1 MRELRSWIFLGV
13 GLLLASL
20 TGLVMYG
27 LSQQVAPAPTVSAS
41 TSIEVV
47 VAKLDLPVRTVIT
60 ADALTRKSYA
70 VDQVP
75 EGAVVREADA
85 IGLTT
90 VAPIARGQMLVAG
103 QLAAVGGKKGASVTL
118 EKGLVLVSF
127 PTTDPL
133 TLGGLLNVGD
143 RVDIL
148 ASASVGTGENTRTSQ
163 TTLQNLEVLDILGPT
178 KDQPQR
184 ATALVF
190 AVDHQVALVLKY
202 LRDSQASIDLAIRS
216 RAESQPVTTVSVNQT
231 FLVQTYGFRR

>member
-1 MRELRSWIFLGV
+1 MREVKSWIYLGV

-20 TGLVMYG
+20 TGVVTYG
-27 LSQQVAPAPTVSAS
+27 LTQQVAPGQAAGASA
-41 TSIEVV
+41 SIEVL
-47 VAKLDLPVRTVIT
+47 VAKVDLPIRTVVT
-60 ADALTRKSYA
+60 ADALMRKSYA
-70 VDQVP
+70 IDLVP

-90 VAPIARGQMLVAG
+90 VAPIVRGQMLVTG

-118 EKGLVLVSF
+118 QKGLVLVSF

-133 TLGGLLNVGD
+133 TIGGLVNVGD

-148 ASASVGTGENTRTSQ
+148 ASASVGIGDSVRMSQ
-163 TTLQNLEVLDILGPT
+163 TTLQNLEVIDIVAPT
-178 KDQPQR
+178 QEQPQR

-190 AVDHQVALVLKY
+190 AVDHQVALVLKF

-216 RAESQPVTTVSVNQT
+216 RAENEAVKTIGVDQT
-231 FLVQTYGFRR
+231 FLNQTYGFRR